1 MRSSQGVLVTV
12 TNLQTKSHSAPT
24 FVRAKMNGV
33 FQRLIK
39 NLLCIKLLRRIN
51 AVTIQC
57 ETILREAVEAPLW
70 WIRRGSEVW
79 KREIILS
86 CIVR

>member
-1 MRSSQGVLVTV
+1 MRSSQGVLVIV

-24 FVRAKMNGV
+24 FVRAKIGV

-39 NLLCIKLLRRIN
+39 KPALYKALTT
-51 AVTIQC
+51 VTIQC
-57 ETILREAVEAPLW
+57 ETILREAVEQPLW